1 MAVEVKR
8 RDNESIGGLLRRF
21 TRKIQRSKV
30 LVDARGR
37 QYRERTKSV
46 YRKKKEALRRI
57 AWQKD
62 MDKQRKLGKI
72 E

>member
-8 RDNESIGGLLRRF
+8 RENESIGGLLRRF
-21 TRKIQRSKV
+21 TRKIQRSKIMIE
-30 LVDARGR
+30 ARGR
-37 QYRERTKSV
+37 QYRERSKSEF
-46 YRKKKEALRRI
+46 KKRKEALKRI

-62 MDKQRKLGKI
+62 MDKLRKLGKI

>member
-8 RDNESIGGLLRRF
+8 KESESVGGLLRRF

-30 LVDARGR
+30 LVEARKR
-37 QYRERTKSV
+37 QYRSRTKSSF
-46 YRKKKEALRRI
+46 RKKKEALRRI
-57 AWQKD
+57 IWQKD
-62 MDKQRKLGKI
+62 MDLQRKLGKI